1 VLAAYPALRGT
12 GFDQPQV
19 VAPVA
24 VPLEL
29 AGRLSIQGG
38 DFFAAVPAG
47 ADAYLLKHILHDW
60 DDDACLRILGQIRAV
75 MAPGARV
82 LLVEQVIP
90 PGNAPFPGKLLDL
103 HMLVMTEGG
112 RERTPS
118 EYASLLG
125 KAALSL
131 QRIVP
136 TPSPVS
142 VVEAVAA

>member
-1 VLAAYPALRGT
+1 MW
-12 GFDQPQV
+12 V
-19 VAPVA
+19 VASVA
-24 VPLEL
+24 VPPEL

-47 ADAYLLKHILHDW
+47 AAAYLLKHILHDW
-60 DDDACLRILGQIRAV
+60 GDEACLRILGQIRAV

-90 PGNAPFPGKLLDL
+90 PGNAPFPGTLLDL
-103 HMLVMTEGG
+103 NLLVMTAGG
-112 RERTPS
+112 RERSPS
-118 EYASLLG
+118 EYARLLG
-125 KAALSL
+125 KAGLSL

>member
-1 VLAAYPALRGT
+1 M
-12 GFDQPQV
+12 
-19 VAPVA
+19 
-24 VPLEL
+24 
-29 AGRLSIQGG
+29 
-38 DFFAAVPAG
+38 PAG
-47 ADAYLLKHILHDW
+47 AAAYLLKHILHDW
-60 DDDACLRILGQIRAV
+60 GDEACLRILGQIRAV

-103 HMLVMTEGG
+103 SM
-112 RERTPS
+112 
-118 EYASLLG
+118 LG
-125 KAALSL
+125 KAGLSL

>member
-1 VLAAYPALRGT
+1 
-12 GFDQPQV
+12 
-19 VAPVA
+19 
-24 VPLEL
+24 
-29 AGRLSIQGG
+29 
-38 DFFAAVPAG
+38 VPAG
-47 ADAYLLKHILHDW
+47 AAAYLLKHILHDW
-60 DDDACLRILGQIRAV
+60 GDEACLRILGQIRAV

-103 HMLVMTEGG
+103 NRLAYSEGG
-112 RERTPS
+112 RERSPS

-125 KAALSL
+125 KAGLSL